1 MVARVAFGRHFYLVR
16 RFTRFPLLTVS
27 RRTPLEMVF
36 RSALARSLDAD
47 LLRGLAAFVTF
58 LGEAATILRLV
69 LGVPVALLALGV
81 FRCPFIRYPPS
92 I

>member
-1 MVARVAFGRHFYLVR
+1 MVARVAFEQHFYLVR

-27 RRTPLEMVF
+27 RRTPLEMVL

-58 LGEAATILRLV
+58 LGEAATTLRLV
-69 LGVPVALLALGV
+69 LGVPVALLALSV

-92 I
+92 V